1 VKCHGRGRSK
11 GGFSLETRDAMLEGG
26 DSGPAIAPGASQN
39 SHLIALVAGLDPDLV
54 MPQKG
59 TRLKPEQIG
68 LLRAWIDQG
77 APWDASVN
85 FAKSEPRNIEPRQPS
100 LPPLPAKL
108 AVSHAPTN
116 AASRSS
122 TSTSASSGGSAN
134 PIDRLLAPYLAA
146 HGVTP
151 GPRITDRQFA
161 RRLYLDTIGLLPTP
175 DELRAFLA
183 DRRPDK
189 RTRLVQQLLA
199 DRRRYAEHWLSFWN
213 DVLRNDYRGPGF
225 IDGGRQQITA
235 WLYQSLLD
243 NVPYDRFVSQLINPT
258 PGAGAEGFTKGIIW
272 RGVVNASQTPPMQA
286 AQNVSQVFMGVNL
299 KCASCHD
306 SFINDWQLAD
316 AYGLA
321 SLYAEAPLEMVE
333 CDRPTGRMAQAK
345 FLYAKLGS
353 IDAKAA
359 RADRLRRLSDIVIS
373 HQNGRLSRTIVNRLW
388 ARFMGRGLVE
398 PVDDME
404 QPAWHPDLLDWLA
417 EDLVSHGYD
426 LKHTMTQILTSRA
439 YQSAAT
445 NAANDAAPASAP
457 APAPAAAPT
466 PAPGPA
472 IAPAAA
478 SASAS
483 ASEANVFRGPSIR
496 RMSAEQFAD
505 AVSAVTGVW
514 QGLPAGD
521 FDFTTLL
528 RQDLPRLRGQWVWS
542 TRGTW
547 STPAPQTAA
556 DADVMFRKTFELQ
569 GLPRFARALVAYD
582 GPLVVYVNGRKVADA
597 GASSTPRLIDI
608 RAALRSGQNL
618 IAIAAKRPPTLQQT
632 LLAQPASAAPPQ
644 AQGVTQLASTQ
655 PASARPAMPG
665 LFVEVLVR
673 PDANRSVGAGPCAQP
688 RARCDQPMLTAA
700 ATDSTWRCRVMNSAA
715 ETIAAASATAAAA
728 PTARALPAWAEA
740 HVDEAAWTPAVA
752 SGDMTS
758 APPPVVRALTRAA
771 AIASVEGRA
780 RAALVAA
787 DPLTTALGRPNRE
800 QVVTTRSTAATT
812 LQALELSNG
821 VTLTRML
828 QRGAGQLL
836 AAKPAPTR
844 DALIARLYLRALGRA
859 PTPAEAKA
867 CRELLGP
874 NATPTPDAVQ
884 DLLWAVVMLSEF
896 QLIY

>member
-1 VKCHGRGRSK
+1 MRRILLGGVLLAVGVATVPLRAQTPSGQAVVPLTAEQIASLPKPADRAIDFVRDIKPILQASCVKCHGRGRSK
-11 GGFSLETRDAMLEGG
+11 GGFSIETRAAMLEGG
-26 DSGPAIAPGASQN
+26 DSGPAVSPGASQD

-85 FAKSEPRNIEPRQPS
+85 FAKSEPKNIEPRQPA
-100 LPPLPAKL
+100 LPPPTRTLIA
-108 AVSHAPTN
+108 SHARPSSSHV
-116 AASRSS
+116 ASID
-122 TSTSASSGGSAN
+122 GN
-134 PIDRLLAPYLAA
+134 PIDRLLAPYFAE

-151 GPRITDRQFA
+151 GPIVGDRQFA
-161 RRLYLDTIGLLPTP
+161 RRVYLDTIGLLPSP
-175 DELRAFLA
+175 EELRVFLA
-183 DRRPDK
+183 DRRVDK
-189 RTRLVQQLLA
+189 RARLVRQLLA

-235 WLYQSLLD
+235 WLYQALLD

-333 CDRPTGRMAQAK
+333 CDRPTGKTAQAK

-359 RADRLRRLSDIVIS
+359 RAARLQRLSDIITS
-373 HQNGRLSRTIVNRLW
+373 RQNGRLSRTIVNRLW

-398 PVDDME
+398 TVDDME
-404 QPAWHPDLLDWLA
+404 QPSWHPDLLDWLA
-417 EDLVSHGYD
+417 EDLVAHGYD
-426 LKHTMTQILTSRA
+426 LQHTMATILTSRA
-439 YQSAAT
+439 YQSAAVDDGS
-445 NAANDAAPASAP
+445 AAAPSAAATAPASMP
-457 APAPAAAPT
+457 AQDRNA
-466 PAPGPA
+466 
-472 IAPAAA
+472 
-478 SASAS
+478 
-483 ASEANVFRGPSIR
+483 FRGPGIR

-505 AVSAVTGVW
+505 AVSTLTGVW

-528 RQDLPRLRGQWVWS
+528 ADQIPSLRGQWIWS
-542 TRGTW
+542 A
-547 STPAPQTAA
+547 SAE
-556 DADVMFRKTFELQ
+556 DAEVTFQKSFTLTT
-569 GLPRFARALVAYD
+569 LPMSARALVNYD
-582 GPLVVYVNGRKVADA
+582 GPLLVSLNGRKVAEINAA
-597 GASSTPRLIDI
+597 GAPRLIDL
-608 RAALRSGQNL
+608 RAALRDGENVLS
-618 IAIAAKRPPTLQQT
+618 ITAKRP
-632 LLAQPASAAPPQ
+632 APPSS
-644 AQGVTQLASTQ
+644 ASTQ
-655 PASARPAMPG
+655 SVLPPPPPPRPTAPG
-665 LFVEVLVR
+665 LFAEVLIH
-673 PDANRSVGAGPCAQP
+673 PGMDPKQP
-688 RARCDQPMLTAA
+688 LQALVSSDPTWNGA
-700 ATDSTWRCRVMNSAA
+700 ATV
-715 ETIAAASATAAAA
+715 
-728 PTARALPAWAEA
+728 L
-740 HVDEAAWTPAVA
+740 
-752 SGDMTS
+752 GDMKS
-758 APPPVVRALTRAA
+758 APPTLVRALTRVAA
-771 AIASVEGRA
+771 TASLEGHA

-787 DPLTTALGRPNRE
+787 DPMTTALGRPNRE

-821 VTLTRML
+821 MTLTRML
-828 QRGAGQLL
+828 QRGAERLL
-836 AAKPAPTR
+836 AAKPALTR
-844 DALIARLYLRALGRA
+844 EALIAQIYRRALGRA
-859 PTPAEAKA
+859 PTAAEAKA
-867 CRELLGP
+867 CRELLGQDAMP
-874 NATPTPDAVQ
+874 RPEAVQ
-884 DLLWAVVMLSEF
+884 DLLWAIVMLPEF